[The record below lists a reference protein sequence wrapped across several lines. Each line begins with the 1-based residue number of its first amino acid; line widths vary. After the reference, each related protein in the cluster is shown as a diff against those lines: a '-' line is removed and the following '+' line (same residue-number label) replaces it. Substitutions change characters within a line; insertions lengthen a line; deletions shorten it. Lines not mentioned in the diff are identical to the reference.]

1 MFKTLIFLIILG
13 FVILLIYSGIKIMS
27 SLQLKN
33 NNSSKDNTPDDI
45 ETLINEIKIK
55 ILRSEINQ
63 RTGIEGAERD
73 LTYWKDQLKI
83 TEQLKEKT
91 KNL

>member
-13 FVILLIYSGIKIMS
+13 FIILLVYSGIKIMS
-27 SLQLKN
+27 SLQLKKEPSN
-33 NNSSKDNTPDDI
+33 NTSHEDI
-45 ETLINEIKIK
+45 ENLINDIKIK
-55 ILRSEINQ
+55 ILRSELNQ
-63 RTGIEGAERD
+63 RNGIEGAERE
-73 LTYWKDQLKI
+73 LTYWKDQLNI

>member
-1 MFKTLIFLIILG
+1 MFKTLIFLIILC
-13 FVILLIYSGIKIMS
+13 FIILLVYSGIKIMS
-27 SLQLKN
+27 SLQLKKEEPSN
-33 NNSSKDNTPDDI
+33 NTSHEDI
-45 ETLINEIKIK
+45 ESLINDIKIK

-63 RTGIEGAERD
+63 RSGIEGAERD

>member
-13 FVILLIYSGIKIMS
+13 FIILLVYSGIKIMS
-27 SLQLKN
+27 SLQLKKEPSN
-33 NNSSKDNTPDDI
+33 NTSHEDI
-45 ETLINEIKIK
+45 ENLINDIKIK

-63 RTGIEGAERD
+63 RSGIEGAERE
-73 LTYWKDQLKI
+73 LTYWKDQLNI

>member
-1 MFKTLIFLIILG
+1 MD
-13 FVILLIYSGIKIMS
+13 YHR
-27 SLQLKN
+27 QN
-33 NNSSKDNTPDDI
+33 D
-45 ETLINEIKIK
+45 IKIK

-63 RTGIEGAERD
+63 RSGIEGAERD
-73 LTYWKDQLKI
+73 LTYWKDQLNI

>member
-13 FVILLIYSGIKIMS
+13 FIILLVYSGIKIMS
-27 SLQLKN
+27 SLQLKKEPSN
-33 NNSSKDNTPDDI
+33 NTSHEDI
-45 ETLINEIKIK
+45 ENLINDIKIK

-63 RTGIEGAERD
+63 RSGIEGAERD
-73 LTYWKDQLKI
+73 LTYWKDQLKT

>member
-13 FVILLIYSGIKIMS
+13 FIILLVYSGIKIMN
-27 SLQLKN
+27 SLQLKKGESSN
-33 NNSSKDNTPDDI
+33 NTHEDI
-45 ETLINEIKIK
+45 ENLINDIKIK

-63 RTGIEGAERD
+63 RSGIEGAERD